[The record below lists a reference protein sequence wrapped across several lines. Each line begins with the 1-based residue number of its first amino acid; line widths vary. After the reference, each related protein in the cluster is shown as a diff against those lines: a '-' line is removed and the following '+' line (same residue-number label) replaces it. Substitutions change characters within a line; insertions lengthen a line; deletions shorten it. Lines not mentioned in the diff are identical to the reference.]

1 MKFCK
6 VSCFYLKKMIVIKV
20 KFSDGVVTSF
30 PFLNLVLTK
39 ECSFMNS
46 SSYLVKQLLKFFH
59 FQKLIVTCAFVPII
73 ANATIADQD
82 FLQCKA
88 NLSQRANDAGFSS
101 YITETVIGN
110 ISPIKR
116 VITLDKKQP
125 EFTQTFEQY
134 IKARVTGYHVRVGRE
149 KLKQNKVLFDQLEKK
164 YGIPRQYLVS
174 FWGLETVFGKHKG
187 KMSVLNSLATLAC
200 DQRRSEFF
208 TLELLNLFTLI
219 ESKQV
224 SVEQLQGSWAGA
236 MGHMQFMP
244 TAFLKYAVDGDNDG
258 KVDIWQSEVD
268 ALTTAANYLNQIGW
282 QSKERWGRE
291 VKLPENFA
299 FDKVAFDKYYPLDY
313 FQQLGVQQINK
324 QALPSYDIQAEL
336 YLPSGHS
343 GPAFLLYPN
352 FNVIMTWNLS
362 KSYALSV
369 GALANNLVG
378 AKGIEFLPK
387 GKDNVKPYSVIQMK
401 NLQSQLNALGFETGE
416 PDGIWGPKSRQ
427 AIRSFQLQHQLIADG
442 FPNMEVFTTIKVMI
456 NNAESAASS
465 NHAS

>member
-1 MKFCK
+1 
-6 VSCFYLKKMIVIKV
+6 MIVINV
-20 KFSDGVVTSF
+20 KFSHGVIINIPFFKFSF
-30 PFLNLVLTK
+30 TK
-39 ECSFMNS
+39 ECLFVISTTRLS
-46 SSYLVKQLLKFFH
+46 KYVAKQLPNI
-59 FQKLIVTCAFVPII
+59 FQSRKLLTIFAFLPML
-73 ANATIADQD
+73 ANAEIADEN
-82 FLQCKA
+82 FNQCKI
-88 NLSQRANDAGFSS
+88 NLAQRAASAGFSP
-101 YITETVIGN
+101 YITESVIGN

-116 VITLDKKQP
+116 VISLDKKQP

-134 IKARVTGYHVRVGRE
+134 IKARVTKYHVRVGRE
-149 KLKQNKVLFDQLEKK
+149 KLKQHKALFDKLEKK

-187 KMSVLNSLATLAC
+187 KMSVLNALATLAC

-219 ESKQV
+219 ENKQV
-224 SVEQLQGSWAGA
+224 VVEQLQGSWAGA

-299 FDKVAFDKYYPLDY
+299 FEKVAFDQYYPLTT
-313 FQQLGVQQINK
+313 FQQLGVK
-324 QALPSYDIQAEL
+324 QADNKALSNYDIQAEL
-336 YLPSGHS
+336 YLPSGHQ

-369 GALANNLVG
+369 GILANKLVG
-378 AKGIEFLPK
+378 AKGVELLTNK
-387 GKDNVKPYSVIQMK
+387 SVQTYSVAEMK
-401 NLQSQLNALGFETGE
+401 DLQSQLNSLGFETGE

-442 FPNMEVFTTIKVMI
+442 YPNREVFLAVKTLMSKVEPRSTID
-456 NNAESAASS
+456 NHESD
-465 NHAS
+465 

>member
-1 MKFCK
+1 ML
-6 VSCFYLKKMIVIKV
+6 SSNQLIKQR
-20 KFSDGVVTSF
+20 
-30 PFLNLVLTK
+30 LNFFNVRKLIIL
-39 ECSFMNS
+39 CSF
-46 SSYLVKQLLKFFH
+46 F
-59 FQKLIVTCAFVPII
+59 PII
-73 ANATIADQD
+73 TNATAANSTIADQD
-82 FLQCKA
+82 FLQCKI
-88 NLSQRANDAGFSS
+88 NLVERANTAGFSS
-101 YITETVIGN
+101 YITQTVIGN

-134 IKARVTGYHVRVGRE
+134 INARVTNYHVRVGKE
-149 KLKQNKVLFDQLEKK
+149 KLKKNKELFDTLEEK
-164 YGIPRQYLVS
+164 YGVPRQYLVS

-200 DQRRSEFF
+200 DERRSEFF

-258 KVDIWQSEVD
+258 KIDIWKSEVD
-268 ALTTAANYLNQIGW
+268 ALTTAANYLNKIDW
-282 QSKERWGRE
+282 QAKERWGRE

-299 FDKVAFDKYYPLDY
+299 FDKVVFDQYYPLNY
-313 FQQLGVQQINK
+313 FKELGVKKANNQS
-324 QALPSYDIQAEL
+324 LSSYDIQAEL
-336 YLPSGHS
+336 YLPSGHK

-369 GALANNLVG
+369 GLLANKLVD
-378 AKGIEFLPK
+378 AKGLKFLQKAPTK
-387 GKDNVKPYSVIQMK
+387 VKPYSVAQMK
-401 NLQSQLNALGFETGE
+401 NLQSQLNSLGFETGE
-416 PDGIWGPKSRQ
+416 PDGIWGPKSRG

-442 FPNMEVFTTIKVMI
+442 YPNKEVFSTIKLLQSKGI
-456 NNAESAASS
+456 AITPSIHQES
-465 NHAS
+465 

>member
-1 MKFCK
+1 MK
-6 VSCFYLKKMIVIKV
+6 
-20 KFSDGVVTSF
+20 
-30 PFLNLVLTK
+30 
-39 ECSFMNS
+39 S
-46 SSYLVKQLLKFFH
+46 SPAFVKQISSFFQVRKFIF
-59 FQKLIVTCAFVPII
+59 I
-73 ANATIADQD
+73 ATFIPFITNATIADENFD
-82 FLQCKA
+82 QCKI
-88 NLSQRANDAGFSS
+88 NLAERAKTAGFSP
-101 YITETVIGN
+101 YITKTVIDN

-116 VITLDKKQP
+116 VISLDKKQP

-134 IKARVTGYHVRVGRE
+134 INARVTNYHVRVGRE
-149 KLKQNKVLFDQLEKK
+149 KLKQNKELFDKLEKE

-187 KMSVLNSLATLAC
+187 KMSVLNSLGTLAC

-219 ESKQV
+219 ESEQV
-224 SVEQLQGSWAGA
+224 SVDQLQGSWAGA

-291 VKLPENFA
+291 IKLPKNFA
-299 FDKVAFDKYYPLDY
+299 FNKVEFDKYYPLNY
-313 FQQLGVQQINK
+313 FQQLGVQQTNQ

-336 YLPSGHS
+336 YLPSGHK

-369 GALANNLVG
+369 GALANKLVG
-378 AKGIEFLPK
+378 ANGIEFLVK
-387 GKDNVKPYSVIQMK
+387 EKSNVQPYSVVAMK
-401 NLQSQLNALGFETGE
+401 NLQSQLNSLGFETGE
-416 PDGIWGPKSRQ
+416 PDGIWGPKSRH
-427 AIRSFQLQHQLIADG
+427 AIRSFQLQHQLVADG
-442 FPNMEVFTTIKVMI
+442 YPNVEVFNTIKAVVTNAKLI
-456 NNAESAASS
+456 TQDNNQESS
-465 NHAS
+465 

>member
-1 MKFCK
+1 MK
-6 VSCFYLKKMIVIKV
+6 
-20 KFSDGVVTSF
+20 
-30 PFLNLVLTK
+30 
-39 ECSFMNS
+39 S
-46 SSYLVKQLLKFFH
+46 SPAFVKQIGSFFQVRKFIF
-59 FQKLIVTCAFVPII
+59 I
-73 ANATIADQD
+73 ATFIPFITNATIADEN
-82 FLQCKA
+82 FNQCKI
-88 NLSQRANDAGFSS
+88 NLAERAKTAGFSP
-101 YITETVIGN
+101 YITKTVIDN

-116 VITLDKKQP
+116 VISLDKKQP

-134 IKARVTGYHVRVGRE
+134 IKSRVTNYHVRVGRE
-149 KLKQNKVLFDQLEKK
+149 KLKQNKVLFDKLEKE

-219 ESKQV
+219 EGEQV
-224 SVEQLQGSWAGA
+224 SVDQLQGSWAGA

-291 VKLPENFA
+291 IKLPKNFA
-299 FDKVAFDKYYPLDY
+299 FNKVEFDKYYPLNY
-313 FQQLGVQQINK
+313 FQQLGVQQTNQ

-336 YLPSGHS
+336 YLPSGHK

-369 GALANNLVG
+369 GALANKLVG
-378 AKGIEFLPK
+378 ANGIEFLTK
-387 GKDNVKPYSVIQMK
+387 EKINLQPYSVVAMK
-401 NLQSQLNALGFETGE
+401 NLQSQLNSLGFETGE

-442 FPNMEVFTTIKVMI
+442 YPNTEVFNTIKTVVT
-456 NNAESAASS
+456 NAKLITQDNTQESS
-465 NHAS
+465 

>member
-1 MKFCK
+1 MK
-6 VSCFYLKKMIVIKV
+6 
-20 KFSDGVVTSF
+20 
-30 PFLNLVLTK
+30 
-39 ECSFMNS
+39 S
-46 SSYLVKQLLKFFH
+46 SPAFVKQIGSFFQVRKFIF
-59 FQKLIVTCAFVPII
+59 I
-73 ANATIADQD
+73 ATFIPFITNATIADEN
-82 FLQCKA
+82 FNQCKI
-88 NLSQRANDAGFSS
+88 NLAERAKTAGFSH
-101 YITETVIGN
+101 YITKTVIDN

-116 VITLDKKQP
+116 VISLDKKQP

-134 IKARVTGYHVRVGRE
+134 IKARVTNYHVRVGRE
-149 KLKQNKVLFDQLEKK
+149 KLKQNKVLFDKLEKE

-219 ESKQV
+219 ESEQV
-224 SVEQLQGSWAGA
+224 SVDQLQGSWAGA

-291 VKLPENFA
+291 IKLPKNFA
-299 FDKVAFDKYYPLDY
+299 FNKVEFDKYYPLNY
-313 FQQLGVQQINK
+313 FQQLGVQQTNQ

-336 YLPSGHS
+336 YLPSGHK

-369 GALANNLVG
+369 GALANKLVG
-378 AKGIEFLPK
+378 ANGIEFLVK
-387 GKDNVKPYSVIQMK
+387 EKSNVQPYSVVAMK
-401 NLQSQLNALGFETGE
+401 NLQSQLNSLGFETGE
-416 PDGIWGPKSRQ
+416 PDGIWGPKSRH

-442 FPNMEVFTTIKVMI
+442 YPNTEVFSTIKAVVTNAKLI
-456 NNAESAASS
+456 TQDNNQESS
-465 NHAS
+465 

>member
-1 MKFCK
+1 
-6 VSCFYLKKMIVIKV
+6 MISISRFAKY
-20 KFSDGVVTSF
+20 FSQQ
-30 PFLNLVLTK
+30 
-39 ECSFMNS
+39 CR
-46 SSYLVKQLLKFFH
+46 H
-59 FQKLIVTCAFVPII
+59 IFQSKKLIIIGAFVPFVTH
-73 ANATIADQD
+73 ATIADEN
-82 FLQCKA
+82 FSQCKI
-88 NLSQRANDAGFSS
+88 NLAQRTESAGFST
-101 YITETVIGN
+101 YITETVIDN

-116 VITLDKKQP
+116 VISLDKKQP

-134 IKARVTGYHVRVGRE
+134 IKARVTNYHVRVGRE
-149 KLKQNKVLFDQLEKK
+149 KLKQHKALFDKLEKA

-224 SVEQLQGSWAGA
+224 TVEQLQGSWAGA

-258 KVDIWQSEVD
+258 KVDIWKSEVD

-282 QSKERWGRE
+282 QSQERWGRE

-299 FDKVAFDKYYPLDY
+299 FEKVAFDKYYPLAHY
-313 FQQLGVQQINK
+313 KQLGVIQTSK
-324 QALPSYDIQAEL
+324 KALSNYDIQAEL
-336 YLPSGHS
+336 YLPSGHQGS
-343 GPAFLLYPN
+343 AFLLYPN

-369 GALANNLVG
+369 GILANKLVG
-378 AKGIEFLPK
+378 AKGVELLTNK
-387 GKDNVKPYSVIQMK
+387 SQHAYSVAEMK
-401 NLQSQLNALGFETGE
+401 SLQSQLNTLGFETGE
-416 PDGIWGPKSRQ
+416 PDGIWGPKSRN

-442 FPNMEVFTTIKVMI
+442 YPNKEVFLAVKSLMSKV
-456 NNAESAASS
+456 ESASKSS
-465 NHAS
+465 NHESE

>member
-1 MKFCK
+1 MK
-6 VSCFYLKKMIVIKV
+6 
-20 KFSDGVVTSF
+20 
-30 PFLNLVLTK
+30 
-39 ECSFMNS
+39 S
-46 SSYLVKQLLKFFH
+46 SPAFVKQIGSFFQVRKFIF
-59 FQKLIVTCAFVPII
+59 I
-73 ANATIADQD
+73 ATFIPFITNATIADEN
-82 FLQCKA
+82 FNQCKI
-88 NLSQRANDAGFSS
+88 NLAERAKTAGFSP
-101 YITETVIGN
+101 YITKTVIDN

-116 VITLDKKQP
+116 VISLDKKQP

-134 IKARVTGYHVRVGRE
+134 IKSRVTNYHVRVGRE
-149 KLKQNKVLFDQLEKK
+149 KLKQNKELFDKLEKE

-219 ESKQV
+219 EGEQV
-224 SVEQLQGSWAGA
+224 SVDQLQGSWAGA

-291 VKLPENFA
+291 IKLPKNFA
-299 FDKVAFDKYYPLDY
+299 FNKVEFDKYYPLNY
-313 FQQLGVQQINK
+313 FQQLGVQQTNQ

-336 YLPSGHS
+336 YLPSGHK

-369 GALANNLVG
+369 GALANKLVG
-378 AKGIEFLPK
+378 ANGIEFLVK
-387 GKDNVKPYSVIQMK
+387 EKSNVQPYSVVAMK
-401 NLQSQLNALGFETGE
+401 NLQSQLNSLGFETGE
-416 PDGIWGPKSRQ
+416 PDGIWGPKSRH

-442 FPNMEVFTTIKVMI
+442 YPNTEVFSTIKAVVTNAKLI
-456 NNAESAASS
+456 TQDNNQESS
-465 NHAS
+465 

>member
-1 MKFCK
+1 MK
-6 VSCFYLKKMIVIKV
+6 
-20 KFSDGVVTSF
+20 
-30 PFLNLVLTK
+30 
-39 ECSFMNS
+39 S
-46 SSYLVKQLLKFFH
+46 SPAFVKQISSFFQVRKFIF
-59 FQKLIVTCAFVPII
+59 I
-73 ANATIADQD
+73 ATFIPFITNATIADEN
-82 FLQCKA
+82 FVQCKI
-88 NLSQRANDAGFSS
+88 NLAERAKTAGFSP
-101 YITETVIGN
+101 YITKTVIDN

-116 VITLDKKQP
+116 VISLDKKQP

-134 IKARVTGYHVRVGRE
+134 INARVTNYHVRVGRE
-149 KLKQNKVLFDQLEKK
+149 KLKQNKKLFDKLEKE

-219 ESKQV
+219 ESEQV
-224 SVEQLQGSWAGA
+224 SVDQLQGSWAGA

-291 VKLPENFA
+291 IKLPKNFA
-299 FDKVAFDKYYPLDY
+299 FNKVEFDKYYPLNY
-313 FQQLGVQQINK
+313 FQQLGVQQTNQ

-336 YLPSGHS
+336 YLPSGHK

-369 GALANNLVG
+369 GALANKLVG
-378 AKGIEFLPK
+378 ANGIEFLVK
-387 GKDNVKPYSVIQMK
+387 EKSNVQPYSVVAMK
-401 NLQSQLNALGFETGE
+401 NLQSQLNSLGFETGE
-416 PDGIWGPKSRQ
+416 PDGIWGPKSRH

-442 FPNMEVFTTIKVMI
+442 YPNTEVFSTIKAVVTNAKLI
-456 NNAESAASS
+456 TQDNNQESS
-465 NHAS
+465 